1 MPLIEPAVLWT
12 LLNERRSRYASVSHY
27 AHGDCACGINR
38 SALAADPAVNHR
50 QHHQQRRIEQGVR
63 SGELTRQETRDLR
76 KEERGIRQE
85 ERAYKSDGKLTRTER
100 QDLHRDLNQ
109 ASKDIYREKH
119 DDEKRPRA
127 Q

>member
-1 MPLIEPAVLWT
+1 MHQSAIVLMVIALT
-12 LLNERRSRYASVSHY
+12 GSAAS
-27 AHGDCACGINR
+27 AF
-38 SALAADPAVNHR
+38 AADPGVKHR
-50 QHHQQRRIEQGVR
+50 QHHQQRRIDEGVR
-63 SGELTRQETRDLR
+63 SGELTGQETKDLR

-100 QDLHRDLNQ
+100 KDLHRDLNQ

-119 DDEKRPRA
+119 DDDKRPRA

>member
-1 MPLIEPAVLWT
+1 MHQSAIMLMVIALA
-12 LLNERRSRYASVSHY
+12 AST
-27 AHGDCACGINR
+27 C

-100 QDLHRDLNQ
+100 QDLHRDLNK
-109 ASKDIYREKH
+109 ASKDIYREEH